1 MRKSKT
7 GGRKASPKSKRQ
19 ITPHKGGR
27 TGQLHGRFTPE
38 EKSEIER
45 AMGKL
50 SFSDWCKSNSRNVVV
65 IGYDG
70 PDDNTYNYQY
80 KGMFVAGFD
89 TAEDALK
96 AALVEMQAAA

>member
-1 MRKSKT
+1 MPKPKT
-7 GGRKASPKSKRQ
+7 GGRKAPQKPKRQ

-45 AMGKL
+45 AMSKL
-50 SFSDWCKSNSRNVVV
+50 SFSDWCKRNSQNVVV

-70 PDDNTYNYQY
+70 LFDDTYNFQH
-80 KGMFVAGFD
+80 KGIFVAGFD
-89 TAEDALK
+89 TAEDALE
-96 AALVEMQAAA
+96 AALVKVRLGE